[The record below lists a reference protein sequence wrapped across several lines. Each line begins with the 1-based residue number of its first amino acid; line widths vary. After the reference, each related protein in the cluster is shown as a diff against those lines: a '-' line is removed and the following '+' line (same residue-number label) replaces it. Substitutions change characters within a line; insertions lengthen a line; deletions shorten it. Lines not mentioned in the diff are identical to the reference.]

1 MQTAI
6 ETVFEDAHILVVN
19 KPAGLLVVPT
29 PAGERNTLTARLQG
43 LLKQRGEK
51 GSAYP
56 CHRLDRDTSGLIVYA
71 KTKAVREKMAE
82 AFKRRAVKKTYIAF
96 VHGHPGRAQAAID
109 YRLEGQPALTHY
121 RILELRVGCAVV
133 SVEPVTGRTN
143 QIRIHF
149 KMIGHP
155 LVGDRKFAIAGRY
168 PVKFRRTALHAQ
180 KIAFS
185 HPVTGQYLCL
195 ETRIPQ
201 DMQEFISQH

>member
-1 MQTAI
+1 MHKEI
-6 ETVFEDAHILVVN
+6 ETVFEDAHLLVVN

-29 PAGERNTLTARLQG
+29 PAGERNTLTARVQG

-51 GSAYP
+51 GSACP

-71 KTKAVREKMAE
+71 KTKAVQEKMAE
-82 AFKRRAVKKTYIAF
+82 AFKKRTVKKTYIAF
-96 VHGHPGRAQAAID
+96 VHGHPGKAQAAID

-121 RILELRVGCAVV
+121 RTLERRAGYAVV

-185 HPVTGQYLCL
+185 HPVTGQCL
-195 ETRIPQ
+195 SFEINIPE
-201 DMQEFISQH
+201 DMQGFISQH